1 MDKAPQVSLHST
13 AHYFLEGLNE
23 IGIEYLFCNLGTDH
37 APLIEEMAR
46 WRREGR
52 KAPATLLCPHENTA
66 MHMAAGY
73 AMVTGRGQAV
83 LVHVDAGTS
92 NAAVAAHN
100 ICRDRVPLLLM
111 AGKAP
116 YTVRGELPGS
126 RDTYVHFIQEP
137 FDQGAIVR
145 NYVKWEWTL
154 PSGVIT
160 KEVLRRAHTVAHSDP
175 QGPVYL
181 MLPRETLAQTWDAS
195 AVRSFP
201 DERYGA
207 ARAGAADA
215 AAIAAIAERLLAA
228 KHPIL
233 VTAYAGRNPRAPG
246 LLEELARFAGIR
258 VFEFNPSHLNISRV
272 SPCWGGLLPGKHVAE
287 ADVGLLV
294 DVDVPWIPRD
304 TRENPQAW
312 WAHIDVDVV
321 KERFPIWGFPSNL
334 RLPGDSV
341 LVLGQLL
348 EALKARATPAFREAA
363 AKRLEAMTREY
374 AERRANF
381 AKLAENRGT
390 KNSVNQH
397 YLCAELGRALGEND
411 ILVNESIRNAGVVYN
426 QVLRSRP
433 GTSLGSAGGGLG
445 FSAGTALGA
454 RLARPD
460 AIVAQVVGDGSFYF
474 GNPSST
480 YAVAHQYQLPIFT
493 VVLDNAG
500 WSAVKESTL
509 RMYPEG
515 EAKAIGEFHA
525 RLAPGIDFARVCE
538 AAGGYG
544 EMLTDPDA
552 VPDAIQRCLAQVR
565 GGRPAVL
572 HARIP
577 VL

>member
-23 IGIEYLFCNLGTDH
+23 LGIEYLFCNLGTDH

-228 KHPIL
+228 KLPIL

-258 VFEFNPSHLNISRV
+258 VFEFNPSHLNISRA
-272 SPCWGGLLPGKHVAE
+272 SPCWGGLQPGKHVAE

-348 EALKARATPAFREAA
+348 EALKARATPAFRETA

-374 AERRANF
+374 AGRRANF

-390 KNSVNQH
+390 KNAVNQH

-544 EMLTDPDA
+544 ELLTDPDA

-565 GGRPAVL
+565 SGRPAVL